1 MKKILTNLTFWVLTA
16 ITCGILLGHFFP
28 EIALKQVLPDDLKG
42 RFLGQEL
49 KIGKSLSE
57 AFGGEIIYQSD
68 YIFDHY
74 AWHRF
79 YGRSQ
84 ESRKGWT

>member
-42 RFLGQEL
+42 RFLGQ
-49 KIGKSLSE
+49 
-57 AFGGEIIYQSD
+57 
-68 YIFDHY
+68 
-74 AWHRF
+74 
-79 YGRSQ
+79 
-84 ESRKGWT
+84 

>member
-16 ITCGILLGHFFP
+16 ITFGILLGHFFP

-57 AFGGEIIYQSD
+57 AFGGFFISLVKLFINPIIFLTITLGIVSMFF
-68 YIFDHY
+68 I
-74 AWHRF
+74 
-79 YGRSQ
+79 
-84 ESRKGWT
+84 

>member
-49 KIGKSLSE
+49 KIGKTDTFSLE
-57 AFGGEIIYQSD
+57 KQIMLTKD
-68 YIFDHY
+68 
-74 AWHRF
+74 
-79 YGRSQ
+79 
-84 ESRKGWT
+84 K

>member
-49 KIGKSLSE
+49 KIGKSLFYE
-57 AFGGEIIYQSD
+57 NGFFVKVFFCVKIHFIFG
-68 YIFDHY
+68 
-74 AWHRF
+74 
-79 YGRSQ
+79 
-84 ESRKGWT
+84 